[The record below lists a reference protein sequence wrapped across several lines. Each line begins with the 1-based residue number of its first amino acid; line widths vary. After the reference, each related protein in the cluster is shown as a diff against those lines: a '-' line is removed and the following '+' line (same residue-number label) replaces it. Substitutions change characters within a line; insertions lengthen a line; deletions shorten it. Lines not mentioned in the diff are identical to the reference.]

1 MITKTDLD
9 AVAPTPSQRNLSV
22 EKQMKRGD
30 PAAMLGPR
38 TGAPGEAPMVRF
50 SGVTKRYG
58 ALTVL
63 DELDLEIA
71 RGEKVAIIGPSGSGK
86 STLLRVLMTLD
97 PLTDGMIE
105 VDGEPL
111 MHMHKNGVLVPASL
125 RHLRRVRSKIGM
137 VFQNFNLF
145 PHMTALENVMEGP
158 VSVKQVPRAQARERA
173 LSLLERVGLQDR
185 ANAYPRQL
193 SGGQKQRVAIARS
206 LAMEPQVIFF
216 DEPTSALDPELRDEV
231 LNVMREL
238 AQAGMTMLIVTHELK
253 FARDVAHRILFME
266 GGQLLHDCPAEQFF
280 ADSNSDLRTRR
291 FLGKLA
297 V

>member
-1 MITKTDLD
+1 MKQVQ
-9 AVAPTPSQRNLSV
+9 AVLRASNLH
-22 EKQMKRGD
+22 KRFGD
-30 PAAMLGPR
+30 HPVLNGISFEVKAGEVVVIM
-38 TGAPGEAPMVRF
+38 GA
-50 SGVTKRYG
+50 
-58 ALTVL
+58 
-63 DELDLEIA
+63 
-71 RGEKVAIIGPSGSGK
+71 SGSGK
-86 STLLRVLMTLD
+86 TTLIRSLNFLELPDSGTVKVCD
-97 PLTDGMIE
+97 IE
-105 VDGEPL
+105 VECDPSYGGQLDRSPR
-111 MHMHKNGVLVPASL
+111 AL
-125 RHLRRVRSKIGM
+125 RKQMALIRRNTAM
-137 VFQNFNLF
+137 VFQSFNLF